1 MFVILNDENSGAL
14 PTPGN
19 STPEEKIVMRRKS
32 LTHIAL
38 TCAAICLAA
47 SAGFAQADNSRY
59 SLTCRNQDNYND
71 DDSRARHCEV
81 KEQTLSATGGTLNV
95 DGMQNGGI
103 HVKGWERNDIL
114 VRYRIQTQAATQ
126 TEADNLASQIRVTT
140 ANGQIRAEGPEQ
152 MNKAHWDV
160 GYEIFVPRQ
169 SNLSL
174 KTHNGGIGISGVRGQ
189 IEFEALNG
197 GVSLKQLG
205 GNVKG
210 ATVNGGLSVELIGNT
225 WDGEG
230 LNVKTTNGGLSVSV
244 PDNYSAQL
252 NAGTI
257 NGGFN
262 VSPSI
267 AEVARGAKQLSVNLG
282 SGGTNLRIY
291 TTNGGVSIK
300 RRESRE
306 E

>member
-1 MFVILNDENSGAL
+1 
-14 PTPGN
+14 
-19 STPEEKIVMRRKS
+19 MRRKT

-38 TCAAICLAA
+38 LCATLCLAA
-47 SAGFAQADNSRY
+47 SAGFAQADSSRY
-59 SLTCRNQDNYND
+59 SLTCRNQDNYDN
-71 DDSRARHCEV
+71 DSRARHCEV

-95 DGMQNGGI
+95 DGAQNGGI
-103 HVKGWERNDIL
+103 SVKGWERNDIL

-126 TEADNLASQIRVTT
+126 AEADNLASQIRVTT
-140 ANGQIRAEGPEQ
+140 AGGQVRAEGPEQ
-152 MNKAHWDV
+152 NGKAHWDV

-174 KTHNGGIGISGVRGQ
+174 RTHNGGISLSGVRGQ
-189 IEFEALNG
+189 IDFEATNG

-210 ATVNGGLSVELIGNT
+210 ETVNGGLSVELIGNT
-225 WDGEG
+225 WEGEG

-244 PDNYSAQL
+244 PENYSARL
-252 NAGTI
+252 DTGTV
-257 NGGFN
+257 NGGFA

-267 AEVARGAKQLSVNLG
+267 AEVKRGTKQLSLNLG

>member
-1 MFVILNDENSGAL
+1 MI
-14 PTPGN
+14 
-19 STPEEKIVMRRKS
+19 RKA
-32 LTHIAL
+32 LTHTAL
-38 TCAAICLAA
+38 VCAALCLAA

-59 SLTCRNQDNYND
+59 SLACRDQDNYDN
-71 DDSRARHCEV
+71 DSRARHCEV
-81 KEQTLSATGGTLNV
+81 KEQTLPATGGTLNV

-103 HVKGWERNDIL
+103 SVKGWERNDIL

-126 TEADNLASQIRVTT
+126 AEADNLASQVRVST
-140 ANGQIRAEGPEQ
+140 AGGQIRAEGPEQ
-152 MNKAHWDV
+152 MNRAHWDV

-174 KTHNGGIGISGVRGQ
+174 RTHNGGISISGVRGQ
-189 IEFEALNG
+189 IEFDATNG

-210 ATVNGGLSVELIGNT
+210 ETVNGGLSVELNGGT

-244 PDNYSAQL
+244 PDNYSAHL
-252 NAGTI
+252 DTGTV
-257 NGGFN
+257 NGGFS

-267 AEVARGAKQLSVNLG
+267 AEVARGTRQLSLNLG

-300 RRESRE
+300 RRESR
-306 E
+306 